1 MALAPQGADAA
12 GVGAL
17 RLLTGSLALAG
28 LALRSGDLQRARP
41 YPWRTLAPAA
51 AMIAAYQICFF
62 NGVAR
67 NGVALGTLVAIGS
80 APMLAGLLEWR
91 VSGRR
96 PARRWLRAT
105 LLALA
110 GCGLLLLPGG
120 GRAAEVELPGLLLSM
135 GAGLAY
141 AVYALL
147 SKRLLRR
154 MSPDAVVA
162 LIFLPGAVL
171 MLPLLAFTDLA
182 WVLQPGGIPVI
193 LHLGLVTTALAYLL
207 FARGLR
213 TLSAALAVT
222 LSLAEPLVAA
232 ALGIALLGERVGARG
247 LAGMLALGA
256 GLLWLSLPGSRG
268 KRGNHGQPDN

>member
-1 MALAPQGADAA
+1 MALAPQGADAI

-17 RLLTGSLALAG
+17 RLLTGGIALAG
-28 LALRSGDLQRARP
+28 LAARSGALQRARP
-41 YPWRTLAPAA
+41 FPWRVVAPAA

-91 VSGRR
+91 LNGRR

-120 GRAAEVELPGLLLSM
+120 GQAAEVELPGLLLSL
-135 GAGLAY
+135 GAGMAY

-147 SKRLLRR
+147 SKQLLRQ
-154 MSPDAVVA
+154 MPPDAAVA
-162 LIFLPGAVL
+162 LIFLPGALL
-171 MLPLLAFTDLA
+171 MLPLLAFTELA

-207 FARGLR
+207 FARGLGR
-213 TLSAALAVT
+213 LSAAVAVT

-232 ALGIALLGERVGARG
+232 ALGTALLGERVGARG

-256 GLLWLSLPGSRG
+256 ALLWLSIPGPRG
-268 KRGNHGQPDN
+268 KRANHGRPAN